1 MNMNITKILVLLM
14 CIACLSFA
22 GISVNNYTV
31 SQSSFQPGD
40 VGVTTLSVTNPTGG
54 TRVTGLTM
62 TIYNPSEITVTSS
75 PKLADIDT
83 GGSAIVS
90 IPFRIST
97 NASPG
102 IYLINV
108 EFTGFGTS
116 TAGQNQVTNTV
127 SVPVTVVRSPIV
139 SMNADT
145 KVLGGVDDI
154 SLTITNNGG
163 TAKQLR
169 LRTSSNS
176 SIVFYG
182 ANEVY
187 IGDLKA
193 SKVLNLTLDS
203 RNADNGPYDIPFQ
216 LVYNDELGITHTD
229 SALLRMT
236 VKKELL
242 DTTFNQLSNLTTGM
256 EGTLSLELV
265 NNGDALS
272 DVRLSFTNSSLLLKD
287 SGEMKFGDLSS
298 GGSKTVSATV
308 YPGLSPGL
316 NLVDAKVSWVE
327 KDVRKEE
334 TIHVPLTISS
344 DADVSVYLESKP
356 SPLEAGAEHTISVLV
371 SNIGSYKIDNVD
383 VGMSSSG
390 FELLDVTPR
399 QYIGSLSQDD
409 FSTVQFKV
417 MMSDNAG
424 TYPISINVKYRD
436 SSGQWMNK
444 TMTQNAVVQSAPASN
459 TGFMNLAVVIV
470 AAAAI
475 AIWYFRFRKK
485 G

>member
-1 MNMNITKILVLLM
+1 MNLTKILVLLM
-14 CIACLSFA
+14 CLACFSFA
-22 GISVNNYTV
+22 GISVDNYTV

-40 VGVTTLSVTNPTGG
+40 VGVTTLKVTNPTGT

-75 PKLADIDT
+75 PKLADIDS

-90 IPFRIST
+90 IPFSISA

-108 EFTGFGTS
+108 EFSGFGTG

-127 SVPVTVVRSPIV
+127 SVPVIVVNSPIV

-145 KVLGGVDDI
+145 KALSGVDVI
-154 SLTITNNGG
+154 SLTVSNNGG
-163 TAKQLR
+163 SAKQLR
-169 LRTSSNS
+169 LRISGNS
-176 SIVFYG
+176 SVVLYG

-193 SKVLNLTLDS
+193 TKVLNLTLDS
-203 RNADNGPYDIPFQ
+203 RDADNGPYDIPF
-216 LVYNDELGITHTD
+216 LLTYNDELGITHTD
-229 SALLRMT
+229 TASLRMT

-242 DTTFNQLSNLTTGM
+242 DTTFNQLSDLTTGT
-256 EGTLSLELV
+256 EGTLTLQLV

-272 DVRLSFTNSSLLLKD
+272 DVRLSFTNSSLLMKG
-287 SGEMKFGDLSS
+287 SGEMKFGNLSS
-298 GGSKTVSATV
+298 GANASVSATV
-308 YPGLSPGL
+308 YPDLSPGL

-334 TIHVPLTISS
+334 TIKVPLTISS
-344 DADVSVYLESKP
+344 DSDVSVYLESKP

-383 VGMSSSG
+383 VGMNSSG
-390 FELLDVTPR
+390 FDLLDVTPR

-417 MMSDNAG
+417 MMSDNPG

-436 SSGQWMNK
+436 SSGQWVNK
-444 TMTQNAVVQSAPASN
+444 TIVQNAVVQSAPESN

-470 AAAAI
+470 AVAAI

-485 G
+485 R